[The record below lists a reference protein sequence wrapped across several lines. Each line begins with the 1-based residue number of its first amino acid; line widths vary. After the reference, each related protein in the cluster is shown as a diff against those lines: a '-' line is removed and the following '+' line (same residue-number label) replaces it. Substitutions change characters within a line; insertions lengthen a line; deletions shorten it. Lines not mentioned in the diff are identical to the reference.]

1 MKITVELD
9 KEVLPFLVATAMR
22 TVHELRR
29 ATDPGDHTRG
39 AQEDRRHAMLLE
51 DAIEVLKVADR

>member
-1 MKITVELD
+1 MKITIELEA
-9 KEVLPFLVATAMR
+9 EVLPFLVATAMR

-39 AQEDRRHAMLLE
+39 AQDDRRHAMLLE
-51 DAIEVLKVADR
+51 DAIEALKAADV